1 MSNELSSN
9 EIPKKLSCTTCACP
23 LGGDSGNGTTE
34 ARAKDAVHASAE
46 TRKKTWRSEVE
57 RIKPGNTQTAERYKA
72 KRLSEK
78 EGPKEC
84 VDVDAESTYY
94 KQGSRTGS
102 RGRGRG
108 TGNCCGSCT
117 RARAINE

>member
-23 LGGDSGNGTTE
+23 LGGDSGNVTTE

-46 TRKKTWRSEVE
+46 TRKKTWRSEVK
-57 RIKPGNTQTAERYKA
+57 RIEPGNTQTTERYKA

-84 VDVDAESTYY
+84 GRRRRVYLLYARQQDRLAGPWTRHWELLRFLY
-94 KQGSRTGS
+94 KSKGYQ
-102 RGRGRG
+102 
-108 TGNCCGSCT
+108 
-117 RARAINE
+117 

>member
-23 LGGDSGNGTTE
+23 LGGDSGNVTTE

-46 TRKKTWRSEVE
+46 TRKKTWRSEVK
-57 RIKPGNTQTAERYKA
+57 RIEPGNTQTTERYKA

-84 VDVDAESTYY
+84 GRRRRVYLLYARQQDRLGAPWMRQWELLRFLY
-94 KQGSRTGS
+94 KSKGYQ
-102 RGRGRG
+102 
-108 TGNCCGSCT
+108 
-117 RARAINE
+117 